1 MLSEEDRVVI
11 EILRV
16 EKRYS
21 AKKLMAD
28 FREKKLIS
36 CFCEPPATPD

>member
-28 FREKKLIS
+28 FREKKTDLLLL
-36 CFCEPPATPD
+36 